1 MAEKEIREENMK
13 VNIIGIGFICGAT
26 AGILFNSLFNFG
38 KDIAVQVIII
48 TTVAGLLTG
57 ALIGRNK

>member
-1 MAEKEIREENMK
+1 MRP
-13 VNIIGIGFICGAT
+13 NIIGIGFVCGAS

-48 TTVAGLLTG
+48 TTVIGLLIGLG
-57 ALIGRNK
+57 ASARKG